1 MSVEEEKR
9 KKDPVEE
16 ILPWTKPDFLVEAI
30 NEKKKEKLEVLEL
43 VENLLSD
50 ELPDEVKPIVKKPK
64 KEELI
69 EDGDDDIPF

>member
-1 MSVEEEKR
+1 MGEKKG
-9 KKDPVEE
+9 KKDPIEE

-50 ELPDEVKPIVKKPK
+50 ELPEEVKPIVKKPK

-69 EDGDDDIPF
+69 EDDDDDIPF

>member
-1 MSVEEEKR
+1 MGEKKR
-9 KKDPVEE
+9 NKDPIEE

-30 NEKKKEKLEVLEL
+30 NEKKKEKLEVIEL

-50 ELPDEVKPIVKKPK
+50 ELPEEVKPIVKKPK

-69 EDGDDDIPF
+69 EDDDDDIPF